1 MNKDQLKRKGIFYLI
16 DAISELNQKNSIP
29 RNFKLTIAGKKGN
42 YTEQLKKTIF
52 KKELSEIIKV
62 RVDLSTDDKIS
73 LFKKSMFLFLFHF
86 MRDLEML

>member
-1 MNKDQLKRKGIFYLI
+1 MNKISVIFLLFGWMNKDQLKRKGIFYLI

-52 KKELSEIIKV
+52 KKN
-62 RVDLSTDDKIS
+62 
-73 LFKKSMFLFLFHF
+73 FL
-86 MRDLEML
+86 R